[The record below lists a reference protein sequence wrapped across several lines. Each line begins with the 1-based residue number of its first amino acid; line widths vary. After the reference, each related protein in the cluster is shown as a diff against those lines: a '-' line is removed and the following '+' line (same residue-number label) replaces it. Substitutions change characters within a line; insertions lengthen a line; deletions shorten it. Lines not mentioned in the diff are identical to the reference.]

1 MFRRSAFLR
10 TRVVAGV
17 VLLGGTMALCS
28 SCGTTSARA
37 TQGSAGTEWTDNGS
51 PLEFQPRVVSM
62 DWNSGDYRPPYS
74 YQEIQPTNAYQSADG
89 NTELEIFVGASG
101 EDPSNGIFIR
111 RITNLTGDAGFKD
124 SKIVLAG
131 SGAVAITGFK
141 GDLVFWK
148 SASGKIGTYLL
159 PTSDVAFNQPPDA
172 RGWPPME
179 PSIESYPGL
188 ALG

>member
-1 MFRRSAFLR
+1 MFRRSAFLC

-17 VLLGGTMALCS
+17 VLLGGAMALCS
-28 SCGTTSARA
+28 SCGTTSART
-37 TQGSAGTEWTDNGS
+37 TQVSARTEWTDNGS

-74 YQEIQPTNAYQSADG
+74 YQEIQPTNAYQTADG

-111 RITNLTGDAGFKD
+111 RVTNLTGDAGFKD
-124 SKIVLAG
+124 SKILLAG

-148 SASGKIGTYLL
+148 SESGKIVTYLL
-159 PTSDVAFNQPPDA
+159 PTGDVTLNHGDVTLNQPP
-172 RGWPPME
+172 G
-179 PSIESYPGL
+179 
-188 ALG
+188 